1 MIASVLI
8 IVFSVALLAY
18 WFRYSCM
25 LLLRNQVEAVAES
38 AADFQEDRFRI
49 GELRARLDTEPELDP
64 LHASLQRD
72 YQVLTYLVQHAA
84 GLELRSFEDRI
95 LVIDYRLMQW
105 RYQLT
110 KSVAPNQAREALK
123 EMATV
128 MGILL
133 GKLGQRAATN
143 SAM

>member
-8 IVFSVALLAY
+8 MLFSVALLVY
-18 WFRYSCM
+18 WFRYSCI
-25 LLLRNQVEAVAES
+25 LLLRSQIEAAEGIT
-38 AADFQEDRFRI
+38 DLQEDRFGI

-72 YQVLTYLVQHAA
+72 YEVLTYLFQHAA

-105 RYQLT
+105 RYRLT
-110 KSVAPNQAREALK
+110 KSLAPDQAREALK

-128 MGILL
+128 MGILA
-133 GKLGQRAATN
+133 GKLGQRAASHT
-143 SAM
+143 AE